1 MIRILAADIGATH
14 CRFALF
20 AAEIFDED
28 LPLLSIRRKRVF
40 PGRAFPDC
48 AAALR
53 SLFAADDGT
62 QALLSPGEPVDAAVL
77 APAGPV
83 LMQDGEAVCSM
94 PNLPWVLRSGELR
107 SLLGVSR
114 VLLLNDLS
122 AQAYACL
129 LPAEADTV
137 CALEGEAAPRAPL
150 AVAAAGTGFG
160 KAVLLCESGSAGE
173 GKKERLERLSR
184 ARALPSEGGH
194 AEFPFVGEEEFAFAS
209 FAARKKGRRRLI
221 GDDIV
226 SGTGL
231 ALIADYLTGSGAS
244 PEQAAEMCADR
255 PEILAWYA
263 RFYGRLCR
271 NCVLD
276 ALALGG
282 LYVCGGMALRVP
294 VLSHPA
300 FAEEFHAQTPPEH
313 FLRLV
318 PVWHM
323 RAPEAGLFG
332 AALYALLRLR
342 DLEKQTYSDSK

>member
-14 CRFALF
+14 CRFALI
-20 AAEIFDED
+20 AAEVSDED

-48 AAALR
+48 ARALR
-53 SLFAADDGT
+53 SLFAPDADT
-62 QALLSPGEPVDAAVL
+62 QALLSHDEPVDAAVL

-83 LMQDGEAVCSM
+83 LAQGDEAVCAM
-94 PNLPWVLRSGELR
+94 PNLPWVLRSDELR
-107 SLLGVSR
+107 SLLGVPR
-114 VLLLNDLS
+114 VMLLNDLS

-137 CALEGEAAPRAPL
+137 CALAGEAMSGAPL

-160 KAVLLCESGSAGE
+160 KALLLCESGYAGE
-173 GKKERLERLSR
+173 RKKERLDRMSR
-184 ARALPSEGGH
+184 ARVLPSEGGH
-194 AEFPFVGEEEFAFAS
+194 AEFPFVGEEEFAFAR
-209 FAARKKGRRRLI
+209 FAARKKGGDRLI

-226 SGTGL
+226 SGIGL
-231 ALIADYLTGSGAS
+231 ALIADYLTGAGAP
-244 PEQAAEMCADR
+244 PEQAAKMCADR
-255 PEILAWYA
+255 PEILEWYA
-263 RFYGRLCR
+263 RFYGRFCR
-271 NCVLD
+271 NYVLD

-282 LYVCGGMALRVP
+282 LYVSGGMALRVP
-294 VLSHPA
+294 VLDHPA
-300 FAEEFHAQTPPEH
+300 FAEEFYAQTPPGH
-313 FLRLV
+313 FLRSV

-342 DLEKQTYSDSK
+342 VREKQPGGRG

>member
-20 AAEIFDED
+20 AAEISNED

-48 AAALR
+48 ATALR
-53 SLFAADDGT
+53 GLFAADAGT
-62 QALLSPGEPVDAAVL
+62 QALLSPDEPVDTAVL

-83 LMQDGEAVCSM
+83 FEQDGEAVCAM
-94 PNLPWVLRSGELR
+94 PNLPWVLRSDEIR
-107 SLLGVSR
+107 SLLGISR

-137 CALEGEAAPRAPL
+137 CALEGKAAPRAPL

-160 KAVLLCESGSAGE
+160 KALLLCESGYSGE
-173 GKKERLERLSR
+173 GKKERLERLAGS
-184 ARALPSEGGH
+184 ARVLPSEGGH
-194 AEFPFVGEEEFAFAS
+194 AEFPFVGEDEFAFAR
-209 FAARKKGRRRLI
+209 FAARKKGGSRLI

-226 SGTGL
+226 SGAGL
-231 ALIADYLTGSGAS
+231 ALIADHLTGSGAS
-244 PEQAAEMCADR
+244 PEQAAKMCVDR
-255 PEILAWYA
+255 PEILEWYA
-263 RFYGRLCR
+263 RFYGRFCR
-271 NCVLD
+271 NYVLD
-276 ALALGG
+276 SMALGG

-294 VLSHPA
+294 VLSSPA

-313 FLRLV
+313 FLRSV

-342 DLEKQTYSDSK
+342 AWSNR